1 MEGVDLGEG
10 ELGREKKRREE
21 EVDGET
27 VWGVLYVRI
36 IYFQLKKEREK

>member
-1 MEGVDLGEG
+1 MESVDLGEG

-27 VWGVLYVRI
+27 VFGVYCMW
-36 IYFQLKKEREK
+36 E